1 MNNDLK
7 DVINVFYEIKNKI
20 DNILNE
26 NNISK
31 DNIVSSERN
40 EFISYFMLFYNYC
53 NEGKKI
59 EEINLQTEE
68 YDEDT
73 YLYLL
78 LNDNKD
84 EIIKNMMSCQ
94 YAIINEENELPYL
107 VIDNLEIGDYETI
120 YNLM

>member
-1 MNNDLK
+1 
-7 DVINVFYEIKNKI
+7 
-20 DNILNE
+20 
-26 NNISK
+26 
-31 DNIVSSERN
+31 
-40 EFISYFMLFYNYC
+40 MLFYNYC

-84 EIIKNMMSCQ
+84 EIIENMMSCQ

>member
-1 MNNDLK
+1 
-7 DVINVFYEIKNKI
+7 
-20 DNILNE
+20 
-26 NNISK
+26 
-31 DNIVSSERN
+31 
-40 EFISYFMLFYNYC
+40 MLFYNYC

-84 EIIKNMMSCQ
+84 EIIENMMSCQ

-120 YNLM
+120 YNLI

>member
-1 MNNDLK
+1 
-7 DVINVFYEIKNKI
+7 
-20 DNILNE
+20 
-26 NNISK
+26 
-31 DNIVSSERN
+31 
-40 EFISYFMLFYNYC
+40 MLFYNYC

>member
-1 MNNDLK
+1 
-7 DVINVFYEIKNKI
+7 
-20 DNILNE
+20 
-26 NNISK
+26 
-31 DNIVSSERN
+31 
-40 EFISYFMLFYNYC
+40 MLFYNYC

-78 LNDNKD
+78 LNDNKE
-84 EIIKNMMSCQ
+84 EIIENMMSCQ